1 MKCKLCGGFGHLQ
14 KNCSAAASQEPKKDN
29 EKKEVLEAR
38 IMADDESKKSEQA
51 SGGAKGPGLMRR
63 KSSVMFICYT
73 LSFKNGS
80 KISNE
85 KK

>member
-1 MKCKLCGGFGHLQ
+1 MKCKLCGEFGHLQ

-29 EKKEVLEAR
+29 EKKEVSEAR
-38 IMADDESKKSEQA
+38 VADDESKKSEQA

-80 KISNE
+80 KITNE